1 MGHLKAGQGRLQAQ
15 PLSGFRTTSS
25 GAAGH
30 YCKYSM
36 DGCMLSPADRQF
48 YEENGFLVVK
58 GLVGEE
64 NLRAYQ
70 DRFKQICR
78 KEVKVNGNGV
88 LTSRTH
94 FTHMQLCKDLES
106 TTGYCSCLGSVTG
119 QIHMLV
125 GTCTY
130 NVGLLYTCMC
140 SAVRG
145 VPPGDPGQLQ
155 HPDLESMWEVIHQEY
170 WLTWAQLIL
179 RLGHVSCS
187 WVLQTLY

>member
-78 KEVKVNGNGV
+78 KEVKVNGSRM
-88 LTSRTH
+88 LSPHAHTSRT
-94 FTHMQLCKDLES
+94 C
-106 TTGYCSCLGSVTG
+106 
-119 QIHMLV
+119 
-125 GTCTY
+125 TC
-130 NVGLLYTCMC
+130 NVL
-140 SAVRG
+140 
-145 VPPGDPGQLQ
+145 
-155 HPDLESMWEVIHQEY
+155 
-170 WLTWAQLIL
+170 
-179 RLGHVSCS
+179 
-187 WVLQTLY
+187 